1 MRLIG
6 LAVILAVSFILAPL
20 AVEAQPSPKMWRIG
34 FLAPAEISRALLT
47 EALRD
52 LGYVEGRTFTLEVRT
67 AENDLDR
74 LPRLAAE
81 LVSANVD
88 VIVAVSPPA
97 VRAASQ
103 ATKTIPIVM
112 RFWGGEGLIE
122 SGIVASFARPSRNV
136 TGIYMLAAELD
147 AKRLQLLLE
156 AVPSAKKVAVLNPGL
171 GWGAFT
177 EVRRLG
183 KASKIHLYMTDVP
196 GSTGY
201 ERVFETMVREK
212 GDALLV
218 PSFPR
223 FFQDH
228 HQSFKWRR
236 DDASRRST
244 NGVRARKPE
253 D

>member
-6 LAVILAVSFILAPL
+6 LAVILAVSLTLAPL

-67 AENDLDR
+67 AENDLNR
-74 LPRLAAE
+74 LPHLAAE

-136 TGIYMLAAELD
+136 TGIYMLAASWT
-147 AKRLQLLLE
+147 
-156 AVPSAKKVAVLNPGL
+156 PSG
-171 GWGAFT
+171 F
-177 EVRRLG
+177 
-183 KASKIHLYMTDVP
+183 SC
-196 GSTGY
+196 S
-201 ERVFETMVREK
+201 
-212 GDALLV
+212 
-218 PSFPR
+218 
-223 FFQDH
+223 
-228 HQSFKWRR
+228 WRPCPTL
-236 DDASRRST
+236 RRSRYST
-244 NGVRARKPE
+244 PASAGGRLRKFAESPRPRRSIST
-253 D
+253 